1 MSVNLREKT
10 IPSSATLLTL
20 ALVTLWSTRP
30 TRAQNNCMSLAS
42 SKACPAFDQYYIG
55 LGLADRYSYLA
66 GANDVDSFDQKL
78 FAYVNSTGDYLLP
91 LGCSGNS
98 KVAYARYSLSRLCV
112 GLIQDASDSL
122 PCNFQHN
129 LTPPPLC
136 QATCDAWI
144 DSVAMITN
152 DTDVCADS
160 TQRSNGIADF
170 QSQCSSWQGYN
181 GTDAGGCISGLVN
194 EPGNCGKKRCGEA
207 SKAGPGLT

>member
-1 MSVNLREKT
+1 MPVNLREKT

-30 TRAQNNCMSLAS
+30 ARAQNNCMSLTS

-66 GANDVDSFDQKL
+66 GTTDVDSFDQSL

-91 LGCSGNS
+91 LGCSKDSG
-98 KVAYARYSLSRLCV
+98 KVSYARYSLSRLCA
-112 GLIQDASDSL
+112 GLIQDATDSL

-136 QATCDAWI
+136 QTTCDAWI
-144 DSVAMITN
+144 SSVTMITN
-152 DTDVCADS
+152 DTQVCADS
-160 TQRSNGIADF
+160 GQRSSAIADLE
-170 QSQCSSWQGYN
+170 SQCSSWQGYN
-181 GTDAGGCISGLVN
+181 GTDANACISGSVN
-194 EPGNCGKKRCGEA
+194 EPGNCGK
-207 SKAGPGLT
+207 